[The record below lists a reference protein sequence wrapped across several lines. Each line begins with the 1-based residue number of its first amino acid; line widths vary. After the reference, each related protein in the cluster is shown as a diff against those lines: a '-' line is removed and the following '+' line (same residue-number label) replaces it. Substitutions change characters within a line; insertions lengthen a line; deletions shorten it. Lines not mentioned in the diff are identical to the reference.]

1 MERNLGV
8 HEMSVRLFLFPCPV
22 NHLCS
27 KGCTPMLLNI
37 DVKKATVPTR
47 PCLSEP
53 FVLFCKCNRDNPKI
67 SRLP

>member
-27 KGCTPMLLNI
+27 KGCTPMHLNI
-37 DVKKATVPTR
+37 DVKKSDGSDKTMLVGTVR
-47 PCLSEP
+47 SIL
-53 FVLFCKCNRDNPKI
+53 
-67 SRLP
+67 

>member
-37 DVKKATVPTR
+37 DVKKENGSDNTMLVGTVR
-47 PCLSEP
+47 SIL
-53 FVLFCKCNRDNPKI
+53 
-67 SRLP
+67 